1 MPPERDVSSRSG
13 PILAC
18 LEEEKELLNLRDCI
32 LVPLEEVATYC
43 HSNLIKA
50 GR

>member
-1 MPPERDVSSRSG
+1 MRE
-13 PILAC
+13 
-18 LEEEKELLNLRDCI
+18 CI

-50 GR
+50 GDLMDFR